1 VGLVA
6 PNGTLVVNRD
16 EPAWNELDPE
26 GRTVRTFSAGRDA
39 DVRARDVTLGP
50 DGSSFTLLVDD
61 AAAEVHLPLLGAY
74 NVENA
79 LAAAAVAASAGLS
92 VEDIAEGLGTAPQ
105 VSGRLE
111 LVKRSPFKVVIDFA
125 HTPDALDGALA
136 ALRPLTE
143 GRLIVVFG
151 AGGDR
156 DRTKRRPMSEA
167 VRRHADEVF
176 LTSDNPRTED
186 PEGILDDLAEGLE
199 GSAFTRI
206 ADRRQAIQRAL
217 DNAAA
222 GDTVVLAGKGHET
235 YQIIG
240 QEKRPFDERVV
251 VQECLEE
258 LGVS

>member
-1 VGLVA
+1 
-6 PNGTLVVNRD
+6 
-16 EPAWNELDPE
+16 
-26 GRTVRTFSAGRDA
+26 VRTFSVDRDA
-39 DVRARDVTLGP
+39 DVRATDVTLGRE
-50 DGSSFTLLVDD
+50 GSSFTLKVDD
-61 AAAEVHLPLLGAY
+61 AEAQVHLPLLGAY

-79 LAAAAVAASAGLS
+79 LAAAAVAACSGLS
-92 VEDIAEGLGTAPQ
+92 VDDIAEGLRTAPQ
-105 VSGRLE
+105 VAGRLE

-136 ALRPLTE
+136 AVRPLTE

-156 DRTKRRPMSEA
+156 DRSKRRPMSEA

-186 PEGILDDLAEGLE
+186 PELILDDLAEGLE
-199 GSAFTRI
+199 GSAYTRI
-206 ADRRQAIQRAL
+206 ADRREAIRRAL
-217 DNAAA
+217 ATATA

-240 QEKRPFDERVV
+240 REKRPFDERVV
-251 VQECLEE
+251 VEQCLEAM
-258 LGVS
+258 SAS